1 MKKSYIIYVILL
13 TLLCSCC
20 QNNVQRVKVNQVECD
35 KSTARE
41 HSEYILEQYISADNH
56 DVTAESS
63 IRYSDS
69 EMKEIEEFTGG
80 FLERIKQ
87 YPFSALRRLTYY
99 YPLFKTA
106 LPYTNADY
114 ETTVDTYIAT
124 YIGERTIHFIL
135 YDYKGMELSSWSQEL
150 SPHSIFF
157 ERIFI
162 DDDLNTMMNLDPAG
176 DYFGTSGR
184 TDLPKL
190 STHYTRDGYIIIVCY
205 DDSYKVNS
213 IYKYLM

>member
-1 MKKSYIIYVILL
+1 MKKSYIICVILL

-20 QNNVQRVKVNQVECD
+20 QNTVQRVKVTQVECD

-41 HSEYILEQYISADNH
+41 HNEYVLEQYVSAEDHN
-56 DVTAESS
+56 VTTESS
-63 IRYSDS
+63 ARYSDS
-69 EMKEIEEFTGG
+69 EIEEIEEFTGS
-80 FLERIKQ
+80 FLERIRQ
-87 YPFSALRRLTYY
+87 YPFSVLRRLTYY

-213 IYKYLM
+213 IYKFLI